1 MVLVCCATVLAALIT
16 TGTTPGAHAQ
26 PTSQPQ
32 QADQPRQAAAAAPT
46 PTPSLTPAP
55 TPSTGSP
62 SPSPP
67 SGPPSPSPS
76 SPAPSGPP
84 SSPPGSDGQECGLF
98 DVSCQ
103 FKTTVTGWFKD
114 LVTSAINPVFDM
126 LGTSLLATPR
136 LDQAPRVSGLWTAS
150 ATVANSVFVLF
161 VLAGGLIVMGHQT
174 VQTSYTLK
182 DIAPRLVIAVVLS
195 NTSLLLVGQAIAL
208 ANGLSGALLG
218 EGVDAEQAAGQLK
231 KIVVHALN
239 PTDVG
244 AFIVLVI
251 FWVVLLALIL
261 TIIYIVRIMLTILL
275 IAAAPLALACHA
287 LPQTEPIAK
296 LWWRA
301 FSGVL
306 AIQVAQ
312 ALVFITAMRVL
323 LTTDMVSWFGVRTP
337 GDQLD
342 LWIAMCLL
350 YILVRIPSW
359 ISRQV
364 WRGGL
369 SRSPLVRAAR
379 TAAMLVI
386 FRGVLGRIRG
396 RASTAAAGA
405 RATPP
410 PPPPGPPPGPAP
422 GPTPPP
428 PPSAPEPQAQP
439 RWGRPEQRWTPP
451 DPAGHERAHRG
462 RPDPD
467 STGQHQ
473 RWGNPRTRWTPP
485 YAGDWRRPPPP
496 PRTPPP
502 GPASPGHRVWPPPDP
517 RRPPNPSA

>member
-1 MVLVCCATVLAALIT
+1 MSCRFERMV
-16 TGTTPGAHAQ
+16 
-26 PTSQPQ
+26 S
-32 QADQPRQAAAAAPT
+32 
-46 PTPSLTPAP
+46 
-55 TPSTGSP
+55 
-62 SPSPP
+62 
-67 SGPPSPSPS
+67 
-76 SPAPSGPP
+76 
-84 SSPPGSDGQECGLF
+84 
-98 DVSCQ
+98 
-103 FKTTVTGWFKD
+103 GWFKS

-150 ATVANSVFVLF
+150 LTVANTVFVLF
-161 VLAGGLIVMGHQT
+161 VLAGGLIVMGHQS
-174 VQTSYTLK
+174 VQTSYTVK
-182 DIAPRLVIAVVLS
+182 DIAPRLVVAVVLS
-195 NTSLLLVGQAIAL
+195 NISLLLVGQAIEL

-218 EGVDAEQAAGQLK
+218 EGVDAAQAAGQLK
-231 KIVVHALN
+231 KIIVHSLN
-239 PTDVG
+239 PGDVG
-244 AFIVLVI
+244 VFMVLVI
-251 FWVVLLALIL
+251 FWAVLLALIL
-261 TIIYIVRIMLTILL
+261 SIIYIVRVMLTILL

-301 FSGVL
+301 FTGVL

-323 LTTDMVSWFGVRTP
+323 LTSDMVSWFGVRAP

-359 ISRQV
+359 ISRQI
-364 WRGGL
+364 WQGGL

-386 FRGVLGRIRG
+386 FRGVLGRVRG
-396 RASTAAAGA
+396 GGRSAATEG
-405 RATPP
+405 RTRPP
-410 PPPPGPPPGPAP
+410 PPSPGPQQAPAPGPAP
-422 GPTPPP
+422 LPIPPAAA
-428 PPSAPEPQAQP
+428 SEPQAQP

-467 STGQHQ
+467 STGQQQ
-473 RWGNPRTRWTPP
+473 RWGNPHTTWAPP
-485 YAGDWRRPPPP
+485 HAGDWRQPPP
-496 PRTPPP
+496 PRRSAP
-502 GPASPGHRVWPPPDP
+502 GDRQVWPPPHP
-517 RRPPNPSA
+517 GRPWNPPT

>member
-1 MVLVCCATVLAALIT
+1 M
-16 TGTTPGAHAQ
+16 
-26 PTSQPQ
+26 
-32 QADQPRQAAAAAPT
+32 
-46 PTPSLTPAP
+46 
-55 TPSTGSP
+55 
-62 SPSPP
+62 
-67 SGPPSPSPS
+67 
-76 SPAPSGPP
+76 
-84 SSPPGSDGQECGLF
+84 
-98 DVSCQ
+98 
-103 FKTTVTGWFKD
+103 
-114 LVTSAINPVFDM
+114 TSAINPVFDM

-150 ATVANSVFVLF
+150 LTVANSVFVLF
-161 VLAGGLIVMGHQT
+161 VLAGGLIVMGHQS
-174 VQTSYTLK
+174 VQTSYTVK
-182 DIAPRLVIAVVLS
+182 DIAPRLVVAVVLS
-195 NTSLLLVGQAIAL
+195 NISLLLVGQAIEL

-218 EGVDAEQAAGQLK
+218 EGVDAAQAAGQLK
-231 KIVVHALN
+231 KIIVHSIN
-239 PTDVG
+239 PGDVG
-244 AFIVLVI
+244 VFMVLVI

-261 TIIYIVRIMLTILL
+261 SIIYIVRVMLTILL

-301 FSGVL
+301 FTGVL

-323 LTTDMVSWFGVRTP
+323 LTSDMVSWFGVRAP

-359 ISRQV
+359 ISRQI
-364 WRGGL
+364 WQGGL

-386 FRGVLGRIRG
+386 FRGVLGRVRG
-396 RASTAAAGA
+396 GGRSAATEG
-405 RATPP
+405 RTRPP
-410 PPPPGPPPGPAP
+410 PPSPGPQQAPAPGPAP
-422 GPTPPP
+422 LPLPPTA
-428 PPSAPEPQAQP
+428 SEPQAQP

-467 STGQHQ
+467 STGQQQ
-473 RWGNPRTRWTPP
+473 RWGNPHTTWAPP
-485 YAGDWRRPPPP
+485 HAGDWRQPPTP
-496 PRTPPP
+496 PRRSAQ
-502 GPASPGHRVWPPPDP
+502 GDRQVWPPPHP
-517 RRPPNPSA
+517 GRPWNPLT

>member
-1 MVLVCCATVLAALIT
+1 M
-16 TGTTPGAHAQ
+16 
-26 PTSQPQ
+26 
-32 QADQPRQAAAAAPT
+32 
-46 PTPSLTPAP
+46 
-55 TPSTGSP
+55 
-62 SPSPP
+62 
-67 SGPPSPSPS
+67 
-76 SPAPSGPP
+76 
-84 SSPPGSDGQECGLF
+84 
-98 DVSCQ
+98 SCQ
-103 FKTTVTGWFKD
+103 FKQTVTGWFKD

-150 ATVANSVFVLF
+150 LTVANSVFVLL
-161 VLAGGLIVMGHQT
+161 VLAGGLIVMGHQS
-174 VQTSYTLK
+174 VQTSYTVK

-195 NTSLLLVGQAIAL
+195 NTSLLLVGHAIEL
-208 ANGLSGALLG
+208 ANGLSAGLLG
-218 EGVDAEQAAGQLK
+218 EGVNAEQAAGQLK
-231 KIVVHALN
+231 KIIVHALN
-239 PTDVG
+239 PTDVS
-244 AFIVLVI
+244 AFMVLVI

-287 LPQTEPIAK
+287 LPQTEPIAR

-301 FSGVL
+301 LSGVL

-386 FRGVLGRIRG
+386 FRGVLGKVRG
-396 RASTAAAGA
+396 SRSAAAVGGRTA
-405 RATPP
+405 PPPSPPPGPQPGPALPP
-410 PPPPGPPPGPAP
+410 PPPL
-422 GPTPPP
+422 
-428 PPSAPEPQAQP
+428 PSAPEPQAQP

-451 DPAGHERAHRG
+451 DPAGHQRAHRG

-467 STGQHQ
+467 STSQQQ
-473 RWGNPRTRWTPP
+473 RWGNPQTTWAPP
-485 YAGDWRRPPPP
+485 YAGDWRQPPAPRP
-496 PRTPPP
+496 
-502 GPASPGHRVWPPPDP
+502 GSASPGQQVWPPPNP
-517 RRPPNPSA
+517 RHPPNPPT